1 MNTQRKS
8 FSYTKN
14 KKETINDNSEE
25 EQIKQIIKEINKDY
39 KKNLFFEYKSPQ
51 KIRKINRNRSV
62 LSSAKQRTHN
72 RKISFVKENRENSL
86 SFKLKDK
93 ITKETLI
100 LELRQEL
107 KYHIKFNTIY
117 NSLLKRIIQ
126 LKDIVRENKD
136 KLQENTDLLKDTFL
150 DRFNI
155 IDNYEKTIG
164 LLDEEK
170 KDINKTN
177 KEIIRMRQTTK
188 EKLNKEFIDIQE
200 RNAKQREKI
209 ETLQYK
215 INELEYRKS
224 HLQEELQK
232 QLEKDEKKYEQH
244 LKLYKSLYKKYEY
257 FLEEYNTFLKC
268 GDEITKIDVKLF
280 DDTNAKNALI
290 EENLEVELNEKL
302 IKKSYLLDNIN
313 NLKLQI
319 KIIEDKQKD
328 EKLLEEKKEQ
338 AYKLVGL
345 NRNRA
350 TKNKNIKNRWK
361 KGVFQKSLSQNDI
374 FSKNN

>member
-319 KIIEDKQKD
+319 KIIEDKQKE

-345 NRNRA
+345 NRNRV

-361 KGVFQKSLSQNDI
+361 KGVFQNSLSQNDI

>member
-1 MNTQRKS
+1 MNAQRKS

-155 IDNYEKTIG
+155 IDSYEKTID

-319 KIIEDKQKD
+319 KIIEDKQKE

-345 NRNRA
+345 NRNRV

>member
-209 ETLQYK
+209 ETLQNK

-319 KIIEDKQKD
+319 KIIEDKQKE

-345 NRNRA
+345 NRNRV